1 MQQGWIK
8 IYRDIANWRYYDD
21 DFMYRF
27 FTTLIADANI
37 SEKEWQGIKVSRGQL
52 VTSLKHLSFQFGKSV
67 KRIRTALSKMKGN
80 ELEIETN
87 NRFTIITIVNYD
99 SYQVAENESG
109 TKLERN
115 WNEIGHE
122 KGTPRARQN
131 DDITD
136 SVIYNYDDEKKDV
149 MNEKGTPR
157 ARQGHAKGT
166 PRATTKEYKKER
178 SKEESKEI
186 HTNVCKEKKSIS
198 DAEIF
203 SDEKNSGNNDQL
215 ISEEEEKEKKVA
227 PKRESRFV
235 PPTLEEVKDYE
246 AQKGYTFSAEK
257 FWGYYE
263 SNGWR
268 VGKNPMKSWH
278 GACVTWQG
286 KQNEENNNLNLN
298 NNATIQSTGGRASAD
313 EPEWLRHQRENE
325 EYLQYHLKR
334 AMSKINTKDDD
345 KDVNGIF

>member
-8 IYRDIANWRYYDD
+8 LYRDIANWRYYDD

-186 HTNVCKEKKSIS
+186 HTNVCKEKKPYA

-203 SDEKNSGNNDQL
+203 SSEKDSGNNLAPVAQ
-215 ISEEEEKEKKVA
+215 EEKSSARKE
-227 PKRESRFV
+227 RTQFV

-286 KQNEENNNLNLN
+286 KQNEENNNLNSN
-298 NNATIQSTGGRASAD
+298 GINTQR
-313 EPEWLRHQRENE
+313 PESRFERRERE
-325 EYLQYHLKR
+325 EREYLEKMERLSRSFIEHPDTETKLKFGDE
-334 AMSKINTKDDD
+334 NT
-345 KDVNGIF
+345 